1 VQSLRSIHFRSGP
14 WVGQEEKS
22 LFLDVFIRKVF
33 NRKGLPDSALN
44 CQTNLEKIKSPG
56 LVLPGL
62 YFFSLYFTN
71 SVETDMPQDQDL
83 FSRDNKLILFGLA
96 HNCASFP
103 RSWGLTVF

>member
-1 VQSLRSIHFRSGP
+1 
-14 WVGQEEKS
+14 
-22 LFLDVFIRKVF
+22 
-33 NRKGLPDSALN
+33 LPNKFGKDKKPRLGFAGAL
-44 CQTNLEKIKSPG
+44 
-56 LVLPGL
+56 
-62 YFFSLYFTN
+62 FFSLYFTN